1 MHIYICVGDYQNTFI
16 YKRHTAELIYKY
28 VDTRKKKNSFLSL
41 TSIVL
46 LSSVI
51 SSDEN
56 YLSKFV
62 YFIDIDYSI
71 SINYGREIYF
81 DILFDIYLF
90 VLVLSIIKCEYT
102 TFFSSL
108 SIFCCCM

>member
-16 YKRHTAELIYKY
+16 CKRHTAELIYKY
-28 VDTRKKKNSFLSL
+28 IDTRKKKNSFLSL

-81 DILFDIYLF
+81 DILF
-90 VLVLSIIKCEYT
+90 
-102 TFFSSL
+102 
-108 SIFCCCM
+108 